1 MTLIISLLFLI
12 LFIAGMTFAADKGAI
27 ITITTIKG
35 VMFGSL
41 IVSEDYE
48 EDGVTT
54 HIFQICLLF
63 ITFTAQWETEL

>member
-1 MTLIISLLFLI
+1 MTLIILCFFLI
-12 LFIAGMTFAADKGAI
+12 LFIAGATFAVDKEAT

-41 IVSEDYE
+41 IHEEEFE
-48 EDGVTT
+48 EDGMIV

-63 ITFTAQWETEL
+63 ITFTAQWETRE